1 MGPLQSHFGVV
12 YELLD
17 NIAATMGEGGF
28 GLICCVKR
36 VTPKISGF
44 ANKARHGHIIVFHWI
59 RWSLAVV
66 WVVSAFPFLPNTVA
80 VSVWDA
86 RRLYSE

>member
-36 VTPKISGF
+36 VTPKLVGLLIKHDT
-44 ANKARHGHIIVFHWI
+44 A
-59 RWSLAVV
+59 
-66 WVVSAFPFLPNTVA
+66 T
-80 VSVWDA
+80 
-86 RRLYSE
+86 